1 MQEIGLKT
9 ATFCVLFLTLTTTS
23 IHAQALSSG
32 RPEARSPLS
41 EIAHDVST
49 WLSRLTGTA
58 ADHHHTAS
66 PPLPRPRPIQAPA
79 SIASKTESVE
89 SAPAPVLSNKEPE
102 AAAHGPIASKKKAA
116 APVLIND

>member
-1 MQEIGLKT
+1 
-9 ATFCVLFLTLTTTS
+9 
-23 IHAQALSSG
+23 
-32 RPEARSPLS
+32 LS

-102 AAAHGPIASKKKAA
+102 AAAHGPIAPKKKAS